1 VASCGA
7 FCVYDISR
15 FTIPTKSMILAT
27 DRQKIFITAVTR
39 LIIYRLTEKEAC
51 QLYTKKRENHFWN
64 AYSIFSQNGTR
75 IGSLMTDRRPIS
87 IGLYIEY
94 LTITR
99 HKASE
104 SDTVTDRVPR
114 LDLAVSNVGS
124 GDGAGSSSRSDV
136 LALEVTKEAG
146 VGRGEGTR
154 ATEGVVLAAATE
166 ERIAD
171 ATAAR
176 NSEILTSST
185 RFQWDSHILKLV
197 ADSEGQYVYQKG
209 IGRCQVGP
217 KHNQNV
223 GHQDLGVDD

>member
-136 LALEVTKEAG
+136 LALE
-146 VGRGEGTR
+146 GTR
-154 ATEGVVLAAATE
+154 AAEGVVLAAATE